1 MNLEGSAVIVT
12 GSATGLGAA
21 VAQRLAGNIF
31 WVPQQVTQK
40 MLEAAAELPRVDP
53 EIPFEDRVDLWQ
65 ANRARLETEFQEFG
79 EARVRYSLFV
89 FGARTIEDFSSKIY
103 SLVERPF
110 SEDSGGWVMFDD
122 ELRKIVGLTLP

>member
-1 MNLEGSAVIVT
+1 MPVYLSVT
-12 GSATGLGAA
+12 ECPKRSPSRCWKPPGE
-21 VAQRLAGNIF
+21 
-31 WVPQQVTQK
+31 
-40 MLEAAAELPRVDP
+40 MPRFDP
-53 EIPFEDRVDLWQ
+53 VIPFEERVDLWQ
-65 ANRARLETEFQEFG
+65 ANRARLEAEFQRFG

-110 SEDSGGWVMFDD
+110 SEDGGGWVMFDD